1 MILGEKFFCFV
12 MEVDVEFLFIK
23 CKNYYFKV
31 DLKNI
36 KNIINKFIENKFVF
50 YLWKGLIIEC
60 FVNEKE

>member
-1 MILGEKFFCFV
+1 

-31 DLKNI
+31 NLKNI